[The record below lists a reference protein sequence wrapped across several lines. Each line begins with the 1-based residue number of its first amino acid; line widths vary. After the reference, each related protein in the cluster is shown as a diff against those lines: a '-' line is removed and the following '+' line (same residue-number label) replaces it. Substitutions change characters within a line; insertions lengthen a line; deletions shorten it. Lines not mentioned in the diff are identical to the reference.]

1 MNSGNKKFFD
11 ISAVLLFIF
20 ILSSLALRLY
30 QYFVIIDTGYT
41 GFFKKIDWSVPVFSI
56 TLVLFC
62 LFFFVLMTRT
72 AYMTASMPVVN
83 KNGGMKLAAVFMAAG
98 ILYDIIL
105 MLTKL
110 IVAMRGYTKLLEINF
125 FTYLFSE
132 GLIAVILQCLCGFL
146 SVIFFML
153 YALSF
158 GDGKNAFV
166 GYRFLALMP
175 LFWAMFRLVYRFMT
189 KIAFIEV
196 SELMLELFALAFMMI
211 FFMSFARMVSSIPQK
226 NDMRKAAAFGF
237 PAVIL
242 TAVMGFS
249 RLAAT
254 LGGRHELLP
263 NGFSFTLSDLSFA
276 VFALSFIRFQL
287 CYGRPFSEDESISTE
302 KSEQTERNQID
313 ENFLSDD

>member
-1 MNSGNKKFFD
+1 MNSGNKKFFN
-11 ISAVLLFIF
+11 ISSIILFIF

-41 GFFKKIDWSVPVFSI
+41 GFFKKIDWSVPVLSGA
-56 TLVLFC
+56 LVIFC
-62 LFFFVLMTRT
+62 IFFFAVMSRT

-83 KNGGMKLAAVFMAAG
+83 KNNGMKLAAAFMAVG
-98 ILYDIIL
+98 IIYDITL
-105 MLTKL
+105 TLTKL
-110 IVAMRGYTKLLEINF
+110 IVAMRGYTRLLEINF

-132 GLIAVILQCLCGFL
+132 GLIAVILQCICGFL
-146 SVIFFML
+146 SVIFFIL

-158 GDGKNAFV
+158 GDGKNAFT
-166 GYRFLALMP
+166 GYRVLALMP
-175 LFWAMFRLVYRFMT
+175 LFWTMFRMVYRFMT

-237 PAVIL
+237 PAIIL
-242 TAVMGFS
+242 TSVIGLS

-254 LGGRHELLP
+254 LGGRSELLP
-263 NGFSFTLSDLSFA
+263 NGFAFTLSDPAFA
-276 VFALSFIRFQL
+276 VFAFAFIRFQL

-302 KSEQTERNQID
+302 KKEATEQNKID
-313 ENFLSDD
+313 ESFLSND